1 MSAKPTPSID
11 DMYIA
16 SRWLDV
22 YEGAEDVE
30 ACRRV
35 AEWLKA
41 QAEKKELRDVAR
53 EAGVPVAKARAAINK
68 AAARG

>member
-1 MSAKPTPSID
+1 
-11 DMYIA
+11 MYIA
-16 SRWLDV
+16 SQWLDG
-22 YEGAEDVE
+22 YEGAKDAE

-53 EAGVPVAKARAAINK
+53 EAGVPVAKAPAAINK